1 MGFATIDPHS
11 QKGEGTAIQ
20 GMSRISN
27 GYFTGQLFKEWG
39 ILLYLIPIRRHP
51 IRRTIYYW

>member
-1 MGFATIDPHS
+1 MGFTTIDPHS
-11 QKGEGTAIQ
+11 QKGEGVAIQ

-39 ILLYLIPIRRHP
+39 ILLYLIL
-51 IRRTIYYW
+51 

>member
-1 MGFATIDPHS
+1 MGFATIDPHR
-11 QKGEGTAIQ
+11 QKGEGVAIQ

-39 ILLYLIPIRRHP
+39 ILLYLIL
-51 IRRTIYYW
+51 